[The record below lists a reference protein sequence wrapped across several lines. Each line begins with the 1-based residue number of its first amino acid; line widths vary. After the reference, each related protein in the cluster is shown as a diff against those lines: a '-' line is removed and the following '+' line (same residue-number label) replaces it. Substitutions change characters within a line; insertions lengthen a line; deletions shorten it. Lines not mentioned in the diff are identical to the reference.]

1 MDFSRFL
8 KENSLFVGAGARGQL
23 VEDIESVMNS
33 LIFNYFGFLGLV
45 KLNNKAGYLKT
56 YEKSDKAVSNVNNV
70 GDDSTD
76 VSLSLKLALDA
87 GALKQATVMKM
98 NKLLLAIRQKK
109 VTSENLDDMQVR
121 SILDEIKYSTY
132 KPSTRVLQVLKDF
145 HSGTISLAIMA
156 KKLYILSKA
165 SDFASATVEFRDLVV
180 KGQFIKLFSSLS
192 DKELDS
198 DKAPAQPAKTAETS
212 TKKEPDAFFFKKP

>member
-1 MDFSRFL
+1 MDFAQFL

-87 GALKQATVMKM
+87 GAIKQATVMKM

-132 KPSTRVLQVLKDF
+132 KPSTRVLQVLKD
-145 HSGTISLAIMA
+145 S
-156 KKLYILSKA
+156 IL
-165 SDFASATVEFRDLVV
+165 V
-180 KGQFIKLFSSLS
+180 LFL
-192 DKELDS
+192 
-198 DKAPAQPAKTAETS
+198 
-212 TKKEPDAFFFKKP
+212 